1 MTPTAVGLVLVEGHG
16 ADGDIMDQAA
26 FDVPTRRGATAIS
39 TSEYVAGAMSRTRAM
54 ANGHRPHAIGVTWSD
69 ESEVEASL
77 LLKSLTDAGFDNV
90 VAVRS
95 PEAGEALARGIGH
108 AVGYQQTVVC
118 LVEPENVVVSMVDIH
133 DGAVETVAHHDPVTS
148 RGLIDWLS
156 DVFVVNGWH
165 PECVIV
171 VGPDAGLNTLAKE
184 LERSLDLP
192 VFAPPEA
199 ELALARGAALAS
211 AHGPGFGFG
220 RYGISDNGHQVRQRS
235 WPSAYTAA
243 LTMLVVGVLAF
254 VVSVSLVAGLKLT
267 SNARTSSAHQ
277 PAAKPPAPPV
287 LAAQVAAPPAAPPPV
302 HVAPPA
308 EVAPVLP
315 AQPSPPIVQTPLGSV
330 DQLSAGQPGQVPDS
344 VAGSAPD
351 AAPPAGA
358 PPPDAAQPPES
369 AQPPVAGLPDP
380 PPPSSKPPLLT
391 RILGHIPGL
400 HGPDPQLAP
409 PADPSASTP
418 PAPADGP
425 PPPP

>member
-16 ADGDIMDQAA
+16 ADGEIMDQAA

-69 ESEVEASL
+69 ESELEASL
-77 LLKSLTDAGFDNV
+77 LLTSLTDAGFDNV
-90 VAVRS
+90 VPVRS
-95 PEAGEALARGIGH
+95 PEAGEALARGIGR

-133 DGAVETVAHHDPVTS
+133 QGAVETVDHHVPVTS
-148 RGLIDWLS
+148 HGLIDWLS
-156 DVFVVNGWH
+156 DVFAANDWH

-171 VGPDAGLNTLAKE
+171 VGPDAGLSALAKE

-211 AHGPGFGFG
+211 AHGPAFGFG
-220 RYGISDNGHQVRQRS
+220 RYSLSDTGHLVRQRS
-235 WPSAYTAA
+235 WPLAYTTAV
-243 LTMLVVGVLAF
+243 TMLVVGVLAF

-267 SNARTSSAHQ
+267 SNTGHPTPSAQQ
-277 PAAKPPAPPV
+277 PAAKPAAPPV
-287 LAAQVAAPPAAPPPV
+287 VAQVAAPPAAPPPV
-302 HVAPPA
+302 QVAPPP

-315 AQPSPPIVQTPLGSV
+315 AQPSPPIVQAPLGSV
-330 DQLSAGQPGQVPDS
+330 DEAGQPGQVPDS

-351 AAPPAGA
+351 AAPPADA
-358 PPPDAAQPPES
+358 PPPPDAAQP
-369 AQPPVAGLPDP
+369 PDP

-391 RILGHIPGL
+391 RILSHIPGL
-400 HGPDPQLAP
+400 HGPD
-409 PADPSASTP
+409 S
-418 PAPADGP
+418 
-425 PPPP
+425 